1 MPTFQLEIVTPEKT
15 VYSGEIESL
24 CAPGSEGEFGVL
36 ARHRA
41 MLAALGVGRIQ
52 FKETGAEDRQVVTSG
67 GFAEVHG
74 SGVTILAETAEFG
87 EEIDLA
93 RAEAARDRARERLG
107 RRRDADVDEARAE
120 IALLRAVNRLR
131 MLSSEG

>member
-24 CAPGSEGEFGVL
+24 RAPGSEGEFGVL

>member
-24 CAPGSEGEFGVL
+24 RAPGSEGEFGVL

-52 FKETGAEDRQVVTSG
+52 FKETGAEDRQVATSG

-107 RRRDADVDEARAE
+107 RRRDVDVDEARAE

-131 MLSSEG
+131 MLGSEG